1 MEAANKESPFEER
14 GRTNRELV
22 GLLISR
28 GLGGEPS
35 DILRALETVG
45 YFRLKGY
52 LFPLLKNG
60 AADKSFADGATI
72 GQAWEL
78 YTIDRKLRVMVF
90 EALARIEVAIRALIV
105 RSHLERN
112 DDPMAYA
119 DAVNMPHL
127 SEAMYA
133 NLLDH
138 IRGAC
143 RKSSAEPMIR
153 HLKEKYGI
161 TNTPPI
167 WTMMEVV
174 EFGTV
179 TLYYQGLP
187 TDVQRLVA
195 DAFHVPP
202 NALGGVLN
210 LLRRARNVCAHHSRF
225 WNRRINAGV
234 SSGLG
239 NAPEIAPLEECLR
252 AASEQKGTSAFVTL
266 SLVAYC
272 MSVFRPE
279 SEWKPRCRDFL
290 AARDTFVLRGMGF
303 PADWQTLALWK

>member
-1 MEAANKESPFEER
+1 MDVETKENSFDER
-14 GRTNRELV
+14 GKTNQELV
-22 GLLISR
+22 ELLIAR
-28 GLGGEPS
+28 GLGGRPS

-52 LFPLLKNG
+52 LFPLLEKDS
-60 AADKSFADGATI
+60 ADKSFAEGATI
-72 GQAWEL
+72 GRAWEF

-105 RSHLERN
+105 RSHLRQN
-112 DDPMAYA
+112 DNPMAYA
-119 DAVNMPHL
+119 DAANMPNL
-127 SEAMYA
+127 SESMYT

-161 TNTPPI
+161 TNAPPI

-187 TDVQRLVA
+187 TNVQRLVA
-195 DAFHVPP
+195 DEFHVPP
-202 NALGGVLN
+202 NALGGILN

-234 SSGLG
+234 SNGLG
-239 NAPEIAPLEECLR
+239 SAPEIVPLEECLR
-252 AASEQKGTSAFVTL
+252 TASEQKGTSAFVTL

-279 SEWKPRCRDFL
+279 SGWKTRCRDFL
-290 AARDTFVLRGMGF
+290 VARDPFILRGMGF
-303 PADWQTLALWK
+303 PSDWQSLAMWK